1 MANSLTL
8 FFISHIICAITEIHN
23 SDNKIGTLMKWRLL
37 SMKRKTIKLMSVI
50 FSIALIFSLVP
61 TMATATMYPTVTIG
75 GGSEPIALEV
85 YDSGNIGVFIDEYY
99 IPQQFYGRY
108 DYGVSWFINGISYH
122 TAYLSSSSIGISPD
136 QEGSLGL
143 GTLELSDSGRTATV
157 TWNKDN
163 LIFTTSY
170 TLRPGSRMIDQTWT
184 ITNNTNSPISGARL
198 IAGGDTYFA
207 GDDWGY
213 GYWDPVQGACVYRD
227 DTSGLMAFT
236 PVTPVNQYFIGGFSS
251 GRSEARSGELSN
263 FVYDDHCDESYYLQW
278 NYDTIPAGGFR
289 TIRAVQSFAAA
300 GLVTATAP
308 APFAIVQGQGSTS
321 NFSLTNV
328 TAEPQTVSL
337 VAESTDGITVSF
349 GTPGTT
355 PNAGAL
361 SIPGISFLNTVTS
374 NVTIPARSSVNIP
387 VTVTV
392 AGNAP
397 PGAGRVTLRVN
408 NPNGTLITSTTSE
421 IEITYASDW
430 AQGALERADELGLI
444 PGVLVGVDLSRSV
457 TRAEFAAVA
466 VVLYEYLTGSVA
478 TPTPGTP
485 FSDVPPS
492 VYSEYVLKAY
502 NIGLVNGY
510 ENGTF
515 LPDDLITREG
525 MATLLTRVLKAA
537 FIPEWTLATDNLVT
551 LNYQRP
557 ALFADDAL
565 VTGYARDSVYF
576 MFASEIVGG
585 VGGNRFDPLNDA
597 TREASLMVAVKIVDT
612 FADGNLNYTAG

>member
-1 MANSLTL
+1 MRKKT
-8 FFISHIICAITEIHN
+8 T
-23 SDNKIGTLMKWRLL
+23 KLL
-37 SMKRKTIKLMSVI
+37 SVI
-50 FSIALIFSLVP
+50 FAIVLVFSLVP
-61 TMATATMYPTVTIG
+61 TMAMAALPYSVTIG
-75 GGSEPIALEV
+75 GGSEPISLEV
-85 YDSGNIGVFIDEYY
+85 YNTGNIGIFIDAYY
-99 IPQQFYGRY
+99 PPQQFYGDY
-108 DYGVSWFINGISYH
+108 DYAVGWFFNGLSYH
-122 TAYLSSSSIGISPD
+122 TNYFSSGGIHISPD
-136 QEGSLGL
+136 DT
-143 GTLELSDSGRTATV
+143 GTLGVGTLTLSDDGRTATV

-163 LIFTTSY
+163 IIFTTSY

-184 ITNNTNSPISGARL
+184 ITNNTNSAISGAKL

-207 GDDWGY
+207 GEDWGY

-236 PVTPVNQYFIGGFSS
+236 PVTPANKYFIGGYYD
-251 GRSEARSGELSN
+251 GRSEARGGELSN
-263 FVYDDHCDESYYLQW
+263 FVDNGYCDESYYLQW

-289 TIRAVQSFAAA
+289 TVRAVQSFAAA

-308 APFAIVQGQGSTS
+308 APFAIVQGQGATS

-328 TAEPQTVSL
+328 TAESQTVSL

-349 GTPGTT
+349 GTPGTSA
-355 PNAGAL
+355 NAGAP
-361 SIPGISFLNTVTS
+361 STAGIRNLNTVTS

-387 VTVTV
+387 VNVTV
-392 AGNAP
+392 ASNAP
-397 PGAGRVTLRVN
+397 PGVGRVTLRVN
-408 NPNGTLITSTTSE
+408 NPSGALITSTTGE
-421 IEITYASDW
+421 IEITYASSW
-430 AQGALERADELGLI
+430 AQDALVRADELGLI
-444 PGVLVGVDLSRSV
+444 PGVLVGVDLSSSV

-466 VVLYEYLTGSVA
+466 VVLYEYLTDRTA

-510 ENGTF
+510 EDGTF
-515 LPDDLITREG
+515 KPNDLITREG

-537 FIPEWTLATDNLVT
+537 YIPGWTLATDNQIT

-557 ALFADDAL
+557 AAFADDSL
-565 VTGYARDSVYF
+565 ISGYARDSVYF

-585 VGGNRFDPLNDA
+585 VGGNRFDPLNNA
-597 TREASLMVAVKIVDT
+597 TREASLIVSVNIVNT
-612 FADGNLNYTAG
+612 FAGHQLNYTAG